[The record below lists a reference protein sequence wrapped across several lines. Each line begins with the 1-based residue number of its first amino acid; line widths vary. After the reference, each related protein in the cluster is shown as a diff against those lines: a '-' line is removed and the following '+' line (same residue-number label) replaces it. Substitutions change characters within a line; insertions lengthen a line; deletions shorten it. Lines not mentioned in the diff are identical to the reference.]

1 MSGVTLYV
9 DLKAILFPTLFDT
22 GQQTL
27 IEIYVS
33 RTIKSIGRPINIKY
47 LTNTHQSLYTAIIIG
62 NAFHISGILPV
73 GNALLIEGAAAEDKT
88 CVLLHKTNTGIY
100 IIKQCF

>member
-1 MSGVTLYV
+1 ML
-9 DLKAILFPTLFDT
+9 DT

-33 RTIKSIGRPINIKY
+33 RTIKSIERPVNIKS
-47 LTNTHQSLYTAIIIG
+47 LTNTHQSLYTTIVIG

-73 GNALLIEGAAAEDKT
+73 GNALLIKGAAAEDKT
-88 CVLLHKTNTGIY
+88 CVLLHNTNAGIY
-100 IIKQCF
+100 VIKQCF